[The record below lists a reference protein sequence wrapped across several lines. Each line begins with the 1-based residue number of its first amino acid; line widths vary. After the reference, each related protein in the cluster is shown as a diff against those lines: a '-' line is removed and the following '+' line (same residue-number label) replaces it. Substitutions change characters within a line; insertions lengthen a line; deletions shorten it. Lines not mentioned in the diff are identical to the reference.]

1 MDGFA
6 RVVCGVPGQ
15 SDVARR
21 FRSRAYN
28 ARMKLM
34 AVICLAAISPSIAG
48 QLIDVGPK
56 GETREE
62 HCARVEQ
69 IKPNLVL
76 SRTTRLS
83 GRVIDASGAPLE
95 NSIVELRLFV
105 SESLQTPVKKVTTD
119 SVGYFDLATVAKGQ
133 YRLLGSPTRIFKQ
146 AEKLD
151 CGDRDPCQLLITLR
165 PSPTD
170 QPEMFCPVK

>member
-1 MDGFA
+1 MVFGVLRA
-6 RVVCGVPGQ
+6 RGLTLAFQ
-15 SDVARR
+15 R
-21 FRSRAYN
+21 RAYN
-28 ARMKLM
+28 PRMKLM
-34 AVICLAAISPSIAG
+34 TAICLAAIAPSIAG
-48 QLIDVGPK
+48 QLVDVGPK
-56 GETREE
+56 GETKEQY
-62 HCARVEQ
+62 CARVEQ

-105 SESLQTPVKKVTTD
+105 SESLQTPVKKVATD
-119 SVGYFDLATVAKGQ
+119 SAGYFDLTTVAKGK

-146 AEKLD
+146 AEKLE
-151 CGDRDPCQLLITLR
+151 CGDRDPCTLLITLR

-170 QPEMFCPVK
+170 QPAMFCPVK